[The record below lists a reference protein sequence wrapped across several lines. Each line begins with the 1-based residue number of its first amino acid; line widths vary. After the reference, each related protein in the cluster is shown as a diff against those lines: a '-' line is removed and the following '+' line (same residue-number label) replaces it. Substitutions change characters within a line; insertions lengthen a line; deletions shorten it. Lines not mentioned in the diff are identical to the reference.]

1 MGRVGAEHIISAR
14 GQVNLQSSS
23 VRVAG
28 WPAGQQPAGRSGRAL
43 AGPWPDG
50 AVAGPVAGPWPG
62 WPVAGLA
69 GGRPGLVA
77 GGRGRWPETKKSIV
91 EFEYSGLD
99 GQVHQ

>member
-28 WPAGQQPAGRSGRAL
+28 WPAGQRPAGRSGRAL

-50 AVAGPVAGPWPG
+50 A
-62 WPVAGLA
+62 VAGLA